1 MRKRS
6 KFGAFLIPTIALG
19 KMPFMISAVTYFW
32 EKVFALQDIA
42 DIRRLEQILQKEM
55 ALFGYKLME
64 VPMIEEADIFLTRA
78 GDNIIERLFT
88 FERFGR
94 LLALRPEFT
103 AAVAHY
109 YSQAKLN
116 EPVRWQLSGLIF
128 EDEPSDISRQYERHT
143 IGAEFLGQSGIA
155 ADAEIIAMAAR
166 GIRQLGIDDW
176 QLVVGHVGLLRYLL
190 NRFGVDGRAE
200 RLLLSQRETLKREGK
215 AAALAN
221 LQSVISLPTEDI
233 PQVPDKGSSGQ
244 TQYMLDV
251 LLDSTRYGTT
261 MGGRSRHE
269 IAERLLKK
277 RERALELE
285 QFVAA
290 LNFLEVWS
298 NLSGTVAEVFPIIA
312 ESLDTK
318 GQALLT
324 DWKKTLALLESYG
337 ISEERILIQPDLS
350 KNWDYYTGLV
360 FGLRQGEMVLASGG
374 RYDGLTQLFGADA
387 VPAVGFAYYSQ
398 ALLNSQNKNAA
409 PKIYSLNASDDKTAI
424 RWASALREK
433 GISVVLSTNGA
444 EIVCNIDLATYQG
457 REYSLEALAKV
468 LA

>member
-1 MRKRS
+1 M
-6 KFGAFLIPTIALG
+6 
-19 KMPFMISAVTYFW
+19 
-32 EKVFALQDIA
+32 QDIA

-55 ALFGYKLME
+55 ALYGYKLME

-109 YSQAKLN
+109 YSQAQLN

-128 EDEPSDISRQYERHT
+128 EDEPSNISRQYERHN

-155 ADAEIIAMAAR
+155 ADAEIIAMAAQ
-166 GIRQLGIDDW
+166 GIAKIGIANW
-176 QLVVGHVGLLRYLL
+176 QLVLGHVGLLRHLL
-190 NRFGVDGRAE
+190 TRFRLDSRAE
-200 RLLLSQRETLKREGK
+200 RLLLAQRETLKREGK
-215 AAALAN
+215 EAALAN
-221 LQSVISLPTEDI
+221 LQGVISLPTENI
-233 PQVPDKGSSGQ
+233 PQVPDSGSSGQ

-269 IAERLLKK
+269 IAQRLLKK

-285 QFVAA
+285 QFVVA
-290 LNFLEVWS
+290 LDFLEAWS
-298 NLSGTVAEVFPIIA
+298 KLSGTASEIIPAIEVFI
-312 ESLDTK
+312 ESNDTK
-318 GQALLT
+318 GQALLNS
-324 DWKKTLALLESYG
+324 WQSTLELLEAYG
-337 ISEERILIQPDLS
+337 IPKDRILLQPDLS

-360 FGLRQGEMVLASGG
+360 FGLRDGETVLASGG

-387 VPAVGFAYYSQ
+387 VPAVGFVYYSQ
-398 ALLNSQNKNAA
+398 ALLESQNAA
-409 PKIYSLNASDDKTAI
+409 SSQKIYSLSANDEKTAVL
-424 RWASALREK
+424 WASALRES
-433 GISVVLSTNGA
+433 GISVALSTNGA
-444 EIVCNIDLATYQG
+444 EIVCRDDVAIYQG
-457 REYSLEALAKV
+457 REYRLEALAEV